1 MTHQWH
7 DEADPQRARYLRPDA
22 GRYIRPD
29 ASRFVRPDV
38 ARVLAPG
45 TTTAEMF
52 PGADLKFRA
61 DQRRIPAGQFGAGRW
76 TDMLLSLVLGGP
88 SAAPDSDEEEDDES
102 EGDEESDDGR
112 APSTGAV
119 EAFRNAYAEA
129 EEAPSV
135 EAVDASWVPDS
146 LPVGSEDLEIETD
159 IAPSEPSSAELIDPN
174 DPLPIIPAAQRSRSF
189 TDKYGDPY
197 YSPGGH
203 HEMPQ
208 STFRKWDLQPETR
221 RVFDEATTG
230 PLPKDTFRTSPNGV
244 PQGHFWNGA
253 DGAHGR
259 YNQAVNEL
267 SEKFLNDRNIRPSE
281 MTPDDAWQLLAEIR
295 ESKDPRI
302 RDYNDSV
309 RLLRRLR
316 FLRTGRGFQ

>member
-1 MTHQWH
+1 MTHQWN

-29 ASRFVRPDV
+29 ALRFIRPDV
-38 ARVLAPG
+38 ARVLGPC

-52 PGADLKFRA
+52 PATDHKFRA

-76 TDMLLSLVLGGP
+76 TDMLMSLVFGGP
-88 SAAPDSDEEEDDES
+88 SANLDSEEEEEDES
-102 EGDEESDDGR
+102 EGDDENDDDR

-119 EAFRNAYAEA
+119 ESFRNAYAEA

-135 EAVDASWVPDS
+135 ETVDASWMPDS
-146 LPVGSEDLEIETD
+146 LPVESEDLKLETD
-159 IAPSEPSSAELIDPN
+159 ITPSEPSNTDQVDLT
-174 DPLPIIPAAQRSRSF
+174 DPLPIVPVAQRSRSF

-221 RVFDEATTG
+221 RVFDDATTG
-230 PLPKDTFRTSPNGV
+230 SLPNGTFRTDPDGV
-244 PQGHFWNGA
+244 PQGHFWNGP
-253 DGAHGR
+253 DGAHSR

-267 SEKFLNDRNIRPSE
+267 SEKFLNERNIRPSE

-316 FLRTGRGFQ
+316 FLRTGRGSQ